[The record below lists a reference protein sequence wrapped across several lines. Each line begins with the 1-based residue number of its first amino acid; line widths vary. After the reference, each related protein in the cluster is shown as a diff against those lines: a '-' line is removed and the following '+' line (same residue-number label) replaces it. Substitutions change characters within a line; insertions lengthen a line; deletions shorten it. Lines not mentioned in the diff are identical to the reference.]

1 MNADQLLPYDISHR
15 LRLLDVLDRITQV
28 SLASE
33 NMDDVMRGVLDLM
46 LEVFNADRAWFLY
59 PCDPDALSWGV
70 PMERTRPEWPGLFA
84 QGVDIPMDSAISGVF
99 SEFLRANGTVQY
111 CFETGYPTSSPVARH
126 FSVKSQLAIALR
138 PKIGKAWAFGL
149 HHCAS
154 EVRHDEKDLHLF
166 SAVARR
172 ITDSLSSLISIR
184 QQRESEAKYRLLIE
198 SLQEGIWMIDK
209 KACTSFVNQRMAQML
224 GYDVE
229 EMQGKHLFSFMDERG
244 KEIATQNLERRKQGT
259 TREQHDFEL
268 LRKDGSRIYT
278 SMATSPILDQDGNY
292 AGALAGVTDITERR
306 QAEQELKN
314 LSDRLQHILASTPA
328 VHYAC
333 RVDGEH
339 FVPTYVSPNLKNIW
353 GYDDAEYIGNA
364 EWWWSAIH
372 PEGRDSV
379 VGTFHAAIKAA
390 DRSHYAHEYR
400 FRHKDGTYRWIHDE
414 LHIIRDQA
422 GEPREIVGSWLDIT
436 ERKNAE
442 EAIKEGEE
450 KYRSIYEN
458 TQVGLYRTRVSDGK
472 LILANDAMARMFGFD
487 SVEEATAKYITSE
500 HYVDPG
506 TRERL
511 LGELQQHGRFDN
523 FEARLTRND
532 GVVRWFQYSG
542 RLVQD
547 KGYVEGVAADIT
559 ERRQAED
566 MLAESEQHFR
576 TVAESANDAIIT
588 ISDADDIVDWNH
600 AAERLFGRTHAEM
613 SGLPL
618 TVLMPERFRKMHREG
633 LARVVA
639 GGASHVIGKTV
650 ELAGLRKDGSEF
662 PLELSLAQW
671 HIGPSQFFTAI
682 IRDLAERKQLEEQL
696 TAQYQH
702 LKDANKS
709 LVESNQH
716 LKLAQSQLLQSE
728 KMASIGLLAAGVA
741 HEINNPVGYV
751 NSNLGTLEKYLADI
765 FAVLNE
771 YEAAEMLLDKDNPQ
785 FEILRHLK
793 EEINLGY
800 LREDIKAL
808 IAESHQGLERVKKI
822 VLDLKNFSHADSED
836 QWMWADIH
844 RGLDTTLNVVWNE
857 LKYKCEVV
865 KEYGSLPEIY
875 CLPSQLD
882 QVFMNLLVNAAQA
895 IEVRGKII
903 LRSGQEGDRVWFEV
917 SDTGKGIPP
926 EDISHLFDPFFTTK
940 PVGKGTGLG
949 LSVSYSIVE
958 RHHGKIEVHSEV
970 GNGSTFR
977 VWLPVQQP
985 DIKEAV

>member
-1 MNADQLLPYDISHR
+1 MVATEAFMNVDQLLPHDISHR
-15 LRLLDVLDRITQV
+15 LRLLDVLDRITQA

-33 NMDDVMRGVLDLM
+33 NMDDVMCGVLDLM

-70 PMERTRPEWPGLFA
+70 PMERTRPEWPGLFV
-84 QGVDIPMDSAISGVF
+84 QGVDIPMDSAISAVM
-99 SEFLRANGTVQY
+99 SEFIRANGTVQY
-111 CFETGYPTSSPVARH
+111 CFETGYPTSSPVARR

-209 KACTSFVNQRMAQML
+209 KACISFVNQRMAQML
-224 GYDVE
+224 GYNVE

-244 KEIATQNLERRKQGT
+244 KEIATQNLERRKQGIS
-259 TREQHDFEL
+259 EQHDFEL

-278 SMATSPILDQDGNY
+278 SMATSPILDEAGNY
-292 AGALAGVTDITERR
+292 AGALASVTDITERR
-306 QAEQELKN
+306 QIEEELRLKAQ
-314 LSDRLQHILASTPA
+314 LLDSTSDSI
-328 VHYAC
+328 
-333 RVDGEH
+333 
-339 FVPTYVSPNLKNIW
+339 F
-353 GYDDAEYIGNA
+353 
-364 EWWWSAIH
+364 
-372 PEGRDSV
+372 
-379 VGTFHAAIKAA
+379 AA
-390 DRSHYAHEYR
+390 DFDGNFVYLNEAAWKTRGYTRGEMAATNLHVLDTPKYENLIESRMRDLMENGQSIFESEHR
-400 FRHKDGTYRWIHDE
+400 RKDGSAMPIEVSAR
-414 LHIIRDQA
+414 IIESGGRKLVISTV
-422 GEPREIVGSWLDIT
+422 RDIT
-436 ERKNAE
+436 KRKQAE
-442 EAIKEGEE
+442 EALKESEE

-472 LILANDAMARMFGFD
+472 LMMANDAMAKMFGFD
-487 SVEEATAKYITSE
+487 SVEEAAAKYIASE

-511 LGELQQHGRFDN
+511 LGELQKHGRFDN
-523 FEARLTRND
+523 FEARLTGND
-532 GVVRWFQYSG
+532 GVVRWIQYSG

-547 KGYVEGVAADIT
+547 KGYIEGVAADIT
-559 ERRQAED
+559 ER
-566 MLAESEQHFR
+566 
-576 TVAESANDAIIT
+576 
-588 ISDADDIVDWNH
+588 
-600 AAERLFGRTHAEM
+600 
-613 SGLPL
+613 
-618 TVLMPERFRKMHREG
+618 
-633 LARVVA
+633 
-639 GGASHVIGKTV
+639 
-650 ELAGLRKDGSEF
+650 
-662 PLELSLAQW
+662 
-671 HIGPSQFFTAI
+671 
-682 IRDLAERKQLEEQL
+682 KQLEEQL
-696 TAQYQH
+696 MAQYQH
-702 LKDANKS
+702 LRDANKS

-765 FAVLNE
+765 FAVLDR

-785 FEILRHLK
+785 FEVLRHLK

-844 RGLDTTLNVVWNE
+844 RELDTTLNVVWNE
-857 LKYKCEVV
+857 LKYNCEVV

-895 IEVRGKII
+895 IEVRGTIT
-903 LRSGQEGDRVWFEV
+903 LRTGQEGDRVWVEV
-917 SDTGKGIPP
+917 SDTGKGISP
-926 EDISHLFDPFFTTK
+926 EDIPHLFDPFFTTK

-970 GNGSTFR
+970 GKGSTFR

-985 DIKEAV
+985 DIREEA

>member
-1 MNADQLLPYDISHR
+1 MVATEVFMNADQLLPHDISHR
-15 LRLLDVLDRITQV
+15 LRLLDVLDRITQI

-70 PMERTRPEWPGLFA
+70 PMERVRPEWPGLFA

-111 CFETGYPTSSPVARH
+111 CFETGYPTSSPVVRH

-138 PKIGKAWAFGL
+138 PKIGKAWVFGL

-198 SLQEGIWMIDK
+198 GLQEGIWMIDK

-224 GYDVE
+224 GYNVE
-229 EMQGKHLFSFMDERG
+229 EMQGRHLFSFMDERG
-244 KEIATQNLERRKQGT
+244 KEIATQNLERRKQGIS
-259 TREQHDFEL
+259 EQHDFEL

-278 SMATSPILDQDGNY
+278 SMATSPILDEAGNY
-292 AGALAGVTDITERR
+292 AGALAGVMDITERR
-306 QAEQELKN
+306 QIEEELRLKAQLLDAASDTIFMVDFDGNFVYLNEAAWKTRGYTQDEMMGIN
-314 LSDRLQHILASTPA
+314 LHVLDTPK
-328 VHYAC
+328 YESLIES
-333 RVDGEH
+333 RMRDLMENGQRIFESEH
-339 FVPTYVSPNLKNIW
+339 
-353 GYDDAEYIGNA
+353 
-364 EWWWSAIH
+364 
-372 PEGRDSV
+372 R
-379 VGTFHAAIKAA
+379 
-390 DRSHYAHEYR
+390 R
-400 FRHKDGTYRWIHDE
+400 KDGSVMPIEVSARLIE
-414 LHIIRDQA
+414 SGGRKLVLSVIR
-422 GEPREIVGSWLDIT
+422 DIT
-436 ERKNAE
+436 ERKQAE
-442 EAIKEGEE
+442 EALKESEE

-472 LILANDAMARMFGFD
+472 LMMANDAMAKMFGFD

-511 LGELQQHGRFDN
+511 LDIFQQYGKFDN

-547 KGYVEGVAADIT
+547 KGYIEGVAADIT

-588 ISDADDIVDWNH
+588 ISDADNIVDWNH

-716 LKLAQSQLLQSE
+716 LKLAQNQLLQSE

-741 HEINNPVGYV
+741 HEINNPIGYV
-751 NSNLGTLEKYLADI
+751 NSNMGTLEKYLTDI
-765 FAVLNE
+765 FAVLDR
-771 YEAAEMLLDKDNPQ
+771 YESAEMLLDKDNPQ
-785 FEILRHLK
+785 YEVLRRLK

-836 QWMWADIH
+836 QWMLADIH
-844 RGLDTTLNVVWNE
+844 RELDTTLNVVWNE
-857 LKYKCEVV
+857 LKYNCEVV

-875 CLPSQLD
+875 CLPSQLN

-895 IEVRGKII
+895 IEVRGTIT
-903 LRSGQEGDRVWFEV
+903 LRTGQEGDRVWAEV
-917 SDTGKGIPP
+917 SDTGNGIPP
-926 EDISHLFDPFFTTK
+926 EDFPHLFDPFFTTK

-970 GNGSTFR
+970 GKGSTFR

-985 DIKEAV
+985 DIREEA